1 MKPAQLQTLGAYI
14 AADPVLSL
22 IPNSNDGAYEVAAAL
37 NLPASPAYSVWQ
49 TSVPT
54 QDIFDAIDWAKYTPS
69 DAPDGSGTWTNRL
82 LMIQTKQM
90 NLQNIVVGRDTI
102 NGAKANVREGLR
114 DALIQLPAGASGS
127 GVTAAGANAVNVLNK
142 MIRPARLIEKILVTG
157 TATTGSVTAGLMGYE
172 GTVSPGDV
180 STARGG

>member
-1 MKPAQLQTLGAYI
+1 MTPAQLQTLGAYI

-54 QDIFDAIDWAKYTPS
+54 QDILDAIDWAKYTPS
-69 DAPDGSGTWTNRL
+69 DAPDGSGTWTNRML
-82 LMIQTKQM
+82 AIQTKQM
-90 NLQNIVVGRDTI
+90 NLQNMLVGRESI
-102 NGAKANVREGLR
+102 NATRANLRDGLR
-114 DALIQLPAGASGS
+114 DAVIQLPAGVAGSMVAAGGASG
-127 GVTAAGANAVNVLNK
+127 VNVLNK
-142 MIRPARLIEKILVTG
+142 MVRPARLIEKILVTG

>member
-1 MKPAQLQTLGAYI
+1 MTPAQLQTLGAYI

-54 QDIFDAIDWAKYTPS
+54 QDIFDAIDWAKFTPT
-69 DAPDGSGTWTNRL
+69 DAADGSNIYTNRL

-90 NLQNIVVGRDTI
+90 NLQNILMGRDTV
-102 NGAKANVREGLR
+102 NARKANVREGLR
-114 DALIQLPAGASGS
+114 DAVIQLPAGVAGSIVAAGGASG
-127 GVTAAGANAVNVLNK
+127 VNVLNK
-142 MIRPARLIEKILVTG
+142 MVRPARLIEKILVTG
-157 TATTGSVTAGLMGYE
+157 AATTGSVTAGLMGYE